1 MPQSPY
7 TIDGIAASSSVR
19 NVSGWRSA
27 FGHNSERK
35 IAMPSAIGVANARAR
50 TEEYSV
56 PQMNGRAPNSPDTG
70 SQTSL
75 IQNDS
80 L

>member
-1 MPQSPY
+1 
-7 TIDGIAASSSVR
+7 
-19 NVSGWRSA
+19 
-27 FGHNSERK
+27 
-35 IAMPSAIGVANARAR
+35 MPSAIGVANARAS

-56 PQMNGRAPNSPDTG
+56 PQMKGRAPNSPDTG

-80 L
+80 PNFAIESCD